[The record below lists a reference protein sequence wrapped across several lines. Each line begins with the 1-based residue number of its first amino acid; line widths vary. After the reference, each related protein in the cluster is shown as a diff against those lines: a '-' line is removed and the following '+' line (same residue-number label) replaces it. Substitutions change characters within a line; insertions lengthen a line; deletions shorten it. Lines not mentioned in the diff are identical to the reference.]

1 MELDVK
7 FSLYMEPNFTSRYL
21 TSIINHPVII
31 TAYDATN
38 AKSATK
44 GMYRI
49 RRAAESKSIPHNPPT
64 EILQK
69 VMRSHKNT
77 SPR

>member
-1 MELDVK
+1 MKIKTSTEHIGEDISMELDVK

-49 RRAAESKSIPHNPPT
+49 RRAAESKSIPP
-64 EILQK
+64 
-69 VMRSHKNT
+69 
-77 SPR
+77 